1 MAVRVGRPRECQE
14 QGHVCL
20 EQRVCWE
27 MNHFNVVEGG
37 VAEREKTAPGQVNV
51 SRSCFPWPCALVH
64 ALCSAGDG
72 HHEGYQGESDSAAS
86 AL

>member
-20 EQRVCWE
+20 EQHVCWE

-37 VAEREKTAPGQVNV
+37 VAERERKQLQAK
-51 SRSCFPWPCALVH
+51 
-64 ALCSAGDG
+64 
-72 HHEGYQGESDSAAS
+72 
-86 AL
+86 

>member
-37 VAEREKTAPGQVNV
+37 VAERERKQLQAK
-51 SRSCFPWPCALVH
+51 
-64 ALCSAGDG
+64 
-72 HHEGYQGESDSAAS
+72 
-86 AL
+86 